1 VNLRKPGYFP
11 KTRVKGKYTG
21 NILLMHAMSPM
32 VAVTRV
38 SPMAAEITPM
48 DTKELYSHRS
58 ILLSWPSQGS
68 LDCRGTEKKVQ
79 I

>member
-1 VNLRKPGYFP
+1 
-11 KTRVKGKYTG
+11 VKGKYTG

-48 DTKELYSHRS
+48 DTEGLYSHCS
-58 ILLSWPSQGS
+58 ILLSWPSQAS
-68 LDCRGTEKKVQ
+68 LDYRGIEKKVQ
-79 I
+79 L